1 MLSLGIGSSVK
12 LLKEDNSKFCMR
24 RTLIDIHNKSQM
36 IVFKTKSVRYSFI
49 VIRNALKK
57 LM

>member
-1 MLSLGIGSSVK
+1 
-12 LLKEDNSKFCMR
+12 MR